1 MRVPQKKIA
10 ALLHP
15 ILALLLASAL
25 RAHASLAVFVGEPF
39 GRFGTMMPLGHTA
52 IYLSRVCTDGPLK
65 LRMCTANE
73 THGVVLARYASL
85 GEYDWMAT
93 PVMDFLYA
101 TGRTEDI
108 PSYATP
114 EAVWQLRESYRE
126 RYLRSIVPDGLQ
138 GRFYGDGRA
147 TGARDL
153 AEWWETAGMAYNRRV
168 WSYEVNTTEDQD
180 EHLVNVMNAD
190 PNRHRYHL
198 KKTNCADFAA
208 DIVNIYFPGAARS
221 DRVADF
227 GLMTPKQVVRSL
239 SDYAAQRS
247 ELGLRVW
254 EISQVP
260 GSLRRSRPVRGG
272 AESGLKTKRYLFTLL
287 VIQPEVPIGLMAL
300 YLLHG
305 RWEIGNDAELISI
318 SSIYRSVE
326 GTSEQAAATP
336 FAPRLKD

>member
-1 MRVPQKKIA
+1 
-10 ALLHP
+10 
-15 ILALLLASAL
+15 
-25 RAHASLAVFVGEPF
+25 
-39 GRFGTMMPLGHTA
+39 
-52 IYLSRVCTDGPLK
+52 
-65 LRMCTANE
+65 MCSANE

-85 GEYDWMAT
+85 GQYDWMAS

-101 TGRTEDI
+101 TEHMEDI

-126 RYLRSIVPDGLQ
+126 RYLRSIVPDGQQ

-168 WSYEVNTTEDQD
+168 WSYEVNTTEEQD
-180 EHLVNVMNAD
+180 EHLVELMNAD

-198 KKTNCADFAA
+198 KRTNCADFAA
-208 DIVNIYFPGAARS
+208 AIVNIYFPGAARS
-221 DRVADF
+221 DRFADF

-239 SDYAAQRS
+239 SDYAAQRP
-247 ELGLRVW
+247 ELSLRVW
-254 EISQVP
+254 EIAQVP

-287 VIQPEVPIGLMAL
+287 VIQPEVPIGLMVL
-300 YLLHG
+300 YLSHG
-305 RWEIGNDAELISI
+305 RWKVGTDAELMPI
-318 SSIYRSVE
+318 SSIYRLSE
-326 GTSEQAAATP
+326 GTSEQATATTGSP
-336 FAPRLKD
+336 HILQTETMR